1 MNQADEQYLELLKRC
16 LTASIY
22 DESAWLVREPA
33 EVTRGKSLARP
44 VDFVK
49 KLAYEAIFKFCRQKS
64 LMLVERR
71 PFDQAERDEG
81 HDWPCF
87 GYTMV
92 GHRRL
97 DNVQQCIEDI
107 LARNVPGDLVET
119 GVWRGGVTIYMRAL
133 LRAYGVTDRLVWAA
147 DSFEGMPVPTSGAD
161 GADISHIEHLK
172 VSLEQVQANFARF
185 GQLDDQVR
193 FLKGWFCDTLPDAPI
208 ERIALLRLDGDMYSS
223 TMDALRSLY
232 HRVSPGGYVIVDDY
246 FDWEACRRAVT
257 DFRAEHRIDA
267 EIRRI
272 DWTGAY
278 WQVPGGPTS
287 DQ

>member
-1 MNQADEQYLELLKRC
+1 MMNPASEQYLELLKRC

-22 DESAWLVREPA
+22 GESAWLVREPA
-33 EVTRGKSLARP
+33 EVTKGKSLTRP
-44 VDFVK
+44 VEFAK
-49 KLAYEAIFKFCRQKS
+49 KLAYQAIFKFCSKKS

-71 PFDQAERDEG
+71 PFDQAIRDEG

-92 GHRRL
+92 GHQRL
-97 DNVQQCIEDI
+97 DNVQHCIEEI
-107 LARNVPGDLVET
+107 LTRNVPGDLVET
-119 GVWRGGVTIYMRAL
+119 GVWRGGVTIFMRAL
-133 LRAYGVTDRLVWAA
+133 LRAHGVTDRLIWAA
-147 DSFEGMPVPTSGAD
+147 DSFEGMPVPTSQTD

-193 FLKGWFCDTLPDAPI
+193 FLKGWFCDTLPNAPI
-208 ERIALLRLDGDMYSS
+208 ERIALLRLDGDLYSS
-223 TMDALRSLY
+223 TMDALTSLY

-246 FDWEACRRAVT
+246 YDWEACRRAVT
-257 DFRAEHRIDA
+257 DFLAERRIDV

-278 WQVPGGPTS
+278 WQVPG
-287 DQ
+287 Q